1 MNSLNS
7 FPTSLSVLT
16 RLLLAITVIFI
27 LVIAQQLLVPLFF
40 AVLFAYALYPAA
52 TKLESTGLPRIV
64 TNVFLILTSVVVI
77 AGSIYGVILLVAS
90 FTEDLPQIKEQ
101 LTENID
107 AFQNFIEYA
116 IGISESQMDSIMESI
131 QESGQYIG
139 QFFTATANTILI
151 IGLIPVY
158 TFLMLFYRNKFR
170 EFVSMT
176 YASDHENV
184 VQKIVDQAAD
194 VVPKYMK
201 GLFFVCLILIGVNS
215 AGFYLIGVEY
225 ALLMGVLA
233 ALFNLIPYLG
243 TVIGYGLVFIFV
255 LVTQSPTV
263 ALYVGIQF
271 FIVQFFENNI
281 LTPNITGSYVQIN
294 PLVTILSLVGGG
306 MIWGL
311 AGMFMIIPYLAILKI
326 VCENVPS
333 LQPVGYLLGTR
344 GTEKHTFTMQSIKQ
358 KFGVNESTSDDN

>member
-1 MNSLNS
+1 MPLK
-7 FPTSLSVLT
+7 VLI
-16 RLLLAITVIFI
+16 RLLLAIA
-27 LVIAQQLLVPLFF
+27 LVFVLIVTRQLLVPLFF

-52 TKLESTGLPRIV
+52 EKLESAGLPRIL
-64 TNVFLILTSVVVI
+64 TTFFLIFTTVVVV
-77 AGSIYGVILLVAS
+77 AGSIYGVILLIAS
-90 FTEDLPQIKEQ
+90 FTEDLPQVREQ

-107 AFQNFIEYA
+107 SFQQTVQYA
-116 IGISESQMDSIMESI
+116 IGISESQMDSIMESM
-131 QESGQYIG
+131 QESGQYVA

-151 IGLIPVY
+151 VGLIPVY

-176 YASDHENV
+176 YASSHENI
-184 VQKIVDQAAD
+184 VQKIVDQTAE

-201 GLFFVCLILIGVNS
+201 GLFVVCLILIVVNS

-225 ALLMGVLA
+225 ALLLGVVA

-243 TVIGYGLVFIFV
+243 TVIGYGLVFFFV
-255 LVTQSPTV
+255 LVVQSPTV
-263 ALYVGIQF
+263 ALYVGMQF
-271 FIVQFFENNI
+271 FVVQFFENNI

-311 AGMFMIIPYLAILKI
+311 PGMFMIIPYLAILKI

-333 LQPVGYLLGTR
+333 LKPVGFLLGTR
-344 GTEKHTFTMQSIKQ
+344 GTEKHLISMEAIK
-358 KFGVNESTSDDN
+358 KKVGWL